1 MTEYAIL
8 NEDRNRFLTS
18 ASGRGIWD
26 TEERAEEVRDTE
38 FGGGDHLKVVR
49 VRR

>member
-8 NEDRNRFLTS
+8 NTDLNRFLTS

-26 TEERAEEVRDTE
+26 DRDVAERTKDME
-38 FGGGDHLKVVR
+38 FGGGEHLEVVKVER
-49 VRR
+49 